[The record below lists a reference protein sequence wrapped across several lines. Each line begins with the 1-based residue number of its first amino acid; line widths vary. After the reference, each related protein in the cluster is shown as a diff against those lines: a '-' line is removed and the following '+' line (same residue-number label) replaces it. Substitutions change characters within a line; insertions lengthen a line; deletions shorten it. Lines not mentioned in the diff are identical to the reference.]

1 MFANTQMP
9 GMAFGFPDVCLTP
22 ILVPVP
28 IPYPNIALNAL
39 AMPFT
44 TAILVM
50 SECMPTHTIGT
61 MGTISLGDQPGIE
74 LGVLSGMFMGPHH
87 TLIPSFTVLCDGMP
101 TSRLTSM
108 TAHNGFSLNAPGL
121 SIVPSQVT
129 TLILA
134 P

>member
-1 MFANTQMP
+1 MFVNTQM
-9 GMAFGFPDVCLTP
+9 GGLYFGFPDVCLTP

-28 IPYPNIALNAL
+28 IPYPNFATGLL

-44 TAILVM
+44 AALNVM
-50 SECMPTHTIGT
+50 SECMPTHTLST
-61 MGTISLGDQPGIE
+61 MGTISFGDQPGIE
-74 LGVLSGMFMGPHH
+74 LGVLSGLFMGPHH
-87 TLIPSFTVLCDGMP
+87 TLIPSFTLLSDGMP

-121 SIVPSQVT
+121 SIVPSQFT
-129 TLILA
+129 TLCLM

>member
-1 MFANTQMP
+1 MFVNTQMP

-28 IPYPNIALNAL
+28 IPYPNFGLHCM

-44 TAILVM
+44 AAIMVLN
-50 SECMPTHTIGT
+50 ECMPTHTIST
-61 MGTISLGDQPGIE
+61 MGTITLGDQPGIE

-87 TLIPSFTVLCDGMP
+87 TLIPSFTMLSDGMP

-121 SIVPSQVT
+121 CIVPSQFT
-129 TLILA
+129 TLCLM

>member
-1 MFANTQMP
+1 MFVNTQM
-9 GMAFGFPDVCLTP
+9 GGLYFGFPDVCLTP

-28 IPYPNIALNAL
+28 IPYPNFTTGLL

-44 TAILVM
+44 TAINVLN
-50 SECMPTHTIGT
+50 ECMPTHTIST
-61 MGTISLGDQPGIE
+61 IGTISLGDQPGIE
-74 LGVLSGMFMGPHH
+74 LGVLSGLFMGPHH
-87 TLIPSFTVLCDGMP
+87 TLIPSFTMLSDGMP

-121 SIVPSQVT
+121 SIVPSQFT
-129 TLILA
+129 TLCLM